1 MSRWLRSHTV
11 LGAFAALWVGLLL
24 GARFNGWA
32 AVQPAATVVLLVFGV
47 ITAIVILYQ
56 WGVTQDAV
64 ADGFAE
70 RARIAEEV
78 DKILE
83 EEEKSAAL
91 EVRPPP
97 EDHTP
102 K

>member
-1 MSRWLRSHTV
+1 MSRWLRSRTV
-11 LGAFAALWVGLLL
+11 LGALAALWVGLLL

-32 AVQPAATVVLLVFGV
+32 AMQPAATVALLVFGL

-64 ADGFAE
+64 ADSSAE
-70 RARIAEEV
+70 RARITKEV
-78 DKILE
+78 DKIL

-91 EVRPPP
+91 EVGPPP
-97 EDHTP
+97 EDHSP